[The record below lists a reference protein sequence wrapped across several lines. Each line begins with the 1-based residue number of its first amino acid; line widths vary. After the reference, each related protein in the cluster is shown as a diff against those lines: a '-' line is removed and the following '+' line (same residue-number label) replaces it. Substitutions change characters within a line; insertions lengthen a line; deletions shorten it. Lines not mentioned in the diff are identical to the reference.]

1 MVIQSQT
8 LSQQIADTIA
18 RKISSGELKPGERL
32 LENDFKLEFQTSRAP
47 IREAL
52 LILEQKGIVERKAR
66 KGVYVK
72 SFSKSEMLD
81 FYKVVYD
88 LTNYAITYSKGK
100 KNSEIIKNAKKELNI
115 LEQKVKESDLIES
128 YHIIEKLHKA
138 IFDLSH
144 NRTLIDIYLTVNTQW
159 TTFRYL
165 TLSHPSSLKE
175 SCREYKEIF
184 VYIEHNKQDEA
195 LRVLKEKEKR
205 ALNIVRNL
213 STDEF

>member
-1 MVIQSQT
+1 MEIQSQT

-18 RKISSGELKPGERL
+18 RKVSSGELKPGERL

-52 LILEQKGIVERKAR
+52 LILEQKGIVERIAR

-81 FYKVVYD
+81 FYQVVYD
-88 LTNYAITYSKGK
+88 LTNYAITNSKGK
-100 KNSEIIKNAKKELNI
+100 NNSEIIESAKKELST
-115 LEQKVKESDLIES
+115 LEEKVKESDLIES
-128 YHIIEKLHKA
+128 YYIIERLHQE
-138 IFDLSH
+138 IFELSH
-144 NRTLIDIYLTVNTQW
+144 NRTLIDIYHTVNTQW

-165 TLSHPSSLKE
+165 TLSHPSSLEE
-175 SCREYKEIF
+175 SWREYKKIF
-184 VYIEHNKQDEA
+184 LHIEDNKQDEA
-195 LRVLKEKEKR
+195 LKVLKEKEKR